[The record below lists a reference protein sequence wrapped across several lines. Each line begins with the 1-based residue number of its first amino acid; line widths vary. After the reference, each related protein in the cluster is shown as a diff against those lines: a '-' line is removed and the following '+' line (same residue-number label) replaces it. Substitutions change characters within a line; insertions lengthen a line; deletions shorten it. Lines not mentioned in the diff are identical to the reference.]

1 MNGDFYFYD
10 APNGVRLIKNR
21 RLDAFENI
29 THAFTTRRGG
39 VSTGECESLN
49 LSWKRRD
56 SQENVWENHCRM
68 AQAMGVDVENIVFV
82 QLTHSDRVLCVD
94 KGFRNGGRGWSDI
107 PVGYDAVITNDTDTV
122 LLARTADCGTVLMHD
137 PVKQVIAAVH
147 SGWKGTTA
155 GVIVNAVQTMKEKY
169 GCAAENITAVCGP
182 SICPECF
189 LVHDDRAQVFFAAF
203 GKGKYD
209 RLMPDG
215 RYSIDLW
222 RIMEDQ
228 LLSCGIK
235 PENISAAHCCTCCD
249 EDNFFSHRRG
259 RGRSGIMLAVIDM
272 RGAEEKS
279 KK

>member
-1 MNGDFYFYD
+1 
-10 APNGVRLIKNR
+10 
-21 RLDAFENI
+21 
-29 THAFTTRRGG
+29 
-39 VSTGECESLN
+39 
-49 LSWKRRD
+49 
-56 SQENVWENHCRM
+56 
-68 AQAMGVDVENIVFV
+68 
-82 QLTHSDRVLCVD
+82 
-94 KGFRNGGRGWSDI
+94 
-107 PVGYDAVITNDTDTV
+107 
-122 LLARTADCGTVLMHD
+122 MHD

-189 LVHDDRAQVFFAAF
+189 LVHDDCAQVFFDAF